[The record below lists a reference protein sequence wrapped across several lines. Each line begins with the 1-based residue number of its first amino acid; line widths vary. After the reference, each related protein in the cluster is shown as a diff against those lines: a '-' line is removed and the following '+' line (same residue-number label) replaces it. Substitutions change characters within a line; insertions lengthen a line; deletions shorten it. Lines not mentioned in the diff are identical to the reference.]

1 MKEKKIFRG
10 LLALGHYTM
19 ALINLP
25 HNLEQKNFC
34 VNSLQIYLG
43 CRADSIFLD
52 FFIIIFRWLE
62 GDGTQNS
69 GQSAICLRWVE
80 G

>member
-43 CRADSIFLD
+43 CRADSIF
-52 FFIIIFRWLE
+52 
-62 GDGTQNS
+62 
-69 GQSAICLRWVE
+69 
-80 G
+80 